1 MKVKKNINPGDVVLV
16 VSPNTPRD
24 QWPLGRILE
33 VYPGRDGHVQLVRLQ
48 VGNKQY
54 SRPIVKV
61 CPLELD

>member
-1 MKVKKNINPGDVVLV
+1 MKNVKPGDVILV
-16 VSPNTPRD
+16 VSSDTPQG

-33 VYPGRDGHVQLVRLQ
+33 VYPGKHGKVRAVKLQ

-61 CPLELD
+61 CPLECD